1 MLLNVGPVGH
11 RHQAVISNSLGKP
24 AGAACDLEVIPYPR
38 LSPPMQN
45 VQKIRWGDWADG
57 RRCNRTDLLCT
68 WHAFL
73 HRGHGTAH
81 SAQTTGTNML
91 IPTPSDM
98 SIHLNLVPILP
109 VQPASCLHYS
119 PLPYFVSI
127 DFECAQTTSVN
138 QIFDL
143 LKFICSTDTIFWLFL
158 YFNYT

>member
-68 WHAFL
+68 WRAFL
-73 HRGHGTAH
+73 HRGHVTGNFAR
-81 SAQTTGTNML
+81 TTGANML
-91 IPTPSDM
+91 VSAPSDM
-98 SIHLNLVPILP
+98 SIHLDSVPILP
-109 VQPASCLHYS
+109 VQPALGFHYL
-119 PLPYFVSI
+119 PLPQFVSV
-127 DFECAQTTSVN
+127 DFDGA
-138 QIFDL
+138 
-143 LKFICSTDTIFWLFL
+143 
-158 YFNYT
+158 